1 MSKSIHPLWWSLFG
15 AGGTVAALLVPV
27 HILLTGIALP
37 AGWLDQALSYE
48 RLLAL
53 VTHPLARLY
62 LFVLISLPL
71 FHWAHRFRYVVHDL
85 GLKGVRPIV
94 AVASYGGAIA
104 GSLVAAFVL
113 ITL

>member
-1 MSKSIHPLWWSLFG
+1 MSKSIDPLWWSLFG
-15 AGGTVAALLVPV
+15 AGGTIAAFLVPA

-37 AGWLDQALSYE
+37 AGWLGQYLEYE

-53 VTHPLARLY
+53 VTHPIGRLY

-71 FHWAHRFRYVVHDL
+71 LHWAHRFRYVVHDL
-85 GLKGVRPIV
+85 GLKGGRTVV
-94 AVASYGGAIA
+94 AIA
-104 GSLVAAFVL
+104 CYGSAVLGTLAAAFVL